1 MFLSPTRPPSA
12 PVNQWPFSDYAP
24 QAQYLI
30 GRCYEEKGQDKIAF
44 KHYQTLIEKYPKIE
58 IYPEVL
64 QRQFE
69 IANRFLGGRWDK
81 LWGYIP
87 IPPSK
92 DKTADMFE
100 KVVKNGPYSEVGP
113 QAQMKI
119 GATREKQKDYPK
131 GRQSVRARGGPLFR
145 SGKSCQ
151 RRDVQG
157 WRRLSQ
163 GSQDRGLRP
172 IRRIQSH
179 RHIPRFLDVAPE

>member
-1 MFLSPTRPPSA
+1 GEGWSYEKPGETGAWVRTRAKDQLEVAQQAFDAKNVSLA
-12 PVNQWPFSDYAP
+12 NKAAKRTVNQWPFSDYAP

-69 IANRFLGGRWDK
+69 IANRFLEGRWDK

-131 GRQSVRARGGPLFR
+131 AV
-145 SGKSCQ
+145 K
-151 RRDVQG
+151 
-157 WRRLSQ
+157 
-163 GSQDRGLRP
+163 
-172 IRRIQSH
+172 
-179 RHIPRFLDVAPE
+179 